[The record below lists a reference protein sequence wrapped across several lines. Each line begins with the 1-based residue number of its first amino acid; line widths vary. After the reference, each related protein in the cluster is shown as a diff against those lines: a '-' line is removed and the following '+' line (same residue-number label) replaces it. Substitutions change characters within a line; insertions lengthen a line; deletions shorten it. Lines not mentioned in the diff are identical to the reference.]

1 MADSNTE
8 QLPRIESPAFY
19 AMLDMVENARADAL
33 QLATKKTKAAKTR
46 LRVKLSEIAKLC
58 KQARKELP
66 PDGAAGET

>member
-1 MADSNTE
+1 
-8 QLPRIESPAFY
+8 
-19 AMLDMVENARADAL
+19 MLDVVENARADAL